1 MFFQIRA
8 PAMNNSTSRFS
19 DRVDNY
25 IKYRPG
31 YPSEVLDLL
40 KTRCGFTSDSLI
52 ADIGSGTGISS
63 RLFLDHHNTVYGVEP
78 NQEMRHAAE
87 KFLEEYAH
95 FHSINAT
102 AEKTHLPADSFD
114 FIVAGQAFHWFD
126 RECARQEFQRI
137 IKPAGWVVLIWNERQ
152 TDTTPFLRDYEQMLL
167 EFATDYTQ
175 VNHTNLSRADFTR
188 FFHPHPVQTAS
199 LPSQQTFDLESLT
212 GRLLSSSYA
221 PNVNQPGY
229 SEILARV
236 QEIFHQH
243 QVNGKVEFKYDTNL
257 YYGHIR

>member
-1 MFFQIRA
+1 
-8 PAMNNSTSRFS
+8 SRFS

-31 YPSEVLDLL
+31 YPVEVLDLL
-40 KTRCGFTSDSLI
+40 ETSCGLTSESLI

-78 NQEMRHAAE
+78 NQEMRQAAE
-87 KFLEEYAH
+87 KLLQKYSH

-114 FIVAGQAFHWFD
+114 FIIAGQAFHWFD
-126 RECARQEFQRI
+126 HEQTRQEFQRI
-137 IKPAGWVVLIWNERQ
+137 IKPDGWVVLIWNERQ
-152 TDTTPFLRDYEQMLL
+152 IDTSPFLVAYEQLL
-167 EFATDYTQ
+167 LNFATDYTQ
-175 VNHTNLSRADFTR
+175 VNHTNLSLQDFDQ

-199 LPSQQTFDLESLT
+199 LPSQQSFDLESLT

-221 PNVNQPGY
+221 PNVGQPGY
-229 SEILARV
+229 SEILNRL

-243 QVNGKVEFKYDTNL
+243 QVEGRVAFEYDTNL
-257 YYGHIR
+257 YYGQIR

>member
-1 MFFQIRA
+1 MK
-8 PAMNNSTSRFS
+8 NSTSRFS

-31 YPSEVLDLL
+31 YPLEVLEHL
-40 KTRCGFTSDSLI
+40 KTNCGLTADSLI

-63 RLFLDHHNTVYGVEP
+63 RLFLDQHNTVYGVEP

-87 KFLEEYAH
+87 KLLQEYTH
-95 FHSINAT
+95 FHSIDAT

-114 FIVAGQAFHWFD
+114 FIIAGQAFHWFNH
-126 RECARQEFQRI
+126 ELARQEFQRI
-137 IKPAGWVVLIWNERQ
+137 IHPDGWVVLIWNERQ
-152 TDTTPFLRDYEQMLL
+152 TDTTPFLIDYEQLL
-167 EFATDYTQ
+167 LDFATDYKQ
-175 VNHTNLSRADFTR
+175 VNHTNLSREDFAR
-188 FFHPHPVQTAS
+188 FFHPHQLHTATI
-199 LPSQQTFDLESLT
+199 PSQQSFDLESLT

-221 PNVNQPGY
+221 PNIGQPGY
-229 SEILARV
+229 RETLERL

-243 QVNGKVEFKYDTNL
+243 QVNGTVDFKYDTNL